1 MGIIGKKFRKAAD
14 KLALMEALDKLK
26 KDLQKLGPIPN
37 GKEVYDYGVKFF
49 NIIASFQDSNAV
61 DVELFKD
68 STEEAGILAKHIY
81 NAGRDEY
88 GWVRAQRGETVTLHN
103 LYLGNIAG
111 LWTNTAAFW
120 KEQPEKDVQAIIQ
133 GQLSSF
139 IKSHREPMIDL
150 INKVLDNNKKPDNF
164 IVKKIYKK
172 RMEEKNR

>member
-1 MGIIGKKFRKAAD
+1 MR
-14 KLALMEALDKLK
+14 
-26 KDLQKLGPIPN
+26 
-37 GKEVYDYGVKFF
+37 FF

-120 KEQPEKDVQAIIQ
+120 KEQSEKGVQAIIQ
-133 GQLSSF
+133 NQLSGF
-139 IKSHREPMIDL
+139 IKSHREPMIEL
-150 INKVLDNNKKPDNF
+150 ITKVLKDNKKPDNF
-164 IVKKIYKK
+164 VVKAAYKRTQDK
-172 RMEEKNR
+172 RR